1 VRSTTVVLV
10 VHERVVP
17 LSSILMSLTFLL
29 QVDLIDW
36 VDNMWPRHLK
46 ESQTEST
53 NAILEMQYPKVQ
65 KKVTCFAACHNWHSS
80 GSLALNRPKGEIV
93 CSKGGVR
100 GIAVPPC
107 APSSPFILAGDICVN
122 NSAISYESLCHVL
135 WGRVVMSPP
144 GTCSL

>member
-1 VRSTTVVLV
+1 MRSTTVVLV

-65 KKVTCFAACHNWHSS
+65 K
-80 GSLALNRPKGEIV
+80 
-93 CSKGGVR
+93 
-100 GIAVPPC
+100 
-107 APSSPFILAGDICVN
+107 
-122 NSAISYESLCHVL
+122 
-135 WGRVVMSPP
+135 
-144 GTCSL
+144 

>member
-65 KKVTCFAACHNWHSS
+65 K
-80 GSLALNRPKGEIV
+80 
-93 CSKGGVR
+93 
-100 GIAVPPC
+100 
-107 APSSPFILAGDICVN
+107 
-122 NSAISYESLCHVL
+122 
-135 WGRVVMSPP
+135 
-144 GTCSL
+144 